1 MAKTQSD
8 YEQEGRAA
16 ALAGQA
22 LPFTEAKSW
31 QQKAMW
37 LGYNASQAR
46 RAIPAVVEAHIAE
59 MLRRKTPKNAQRVD
73 AKIAVLTAR
82 HAS

>member
-1 MAKTQSD
+1 MAKSQSD

-16 ALAGQA
+16 ALAG
-22 LPFTEAKSW
+22 LSLSFTEAKSW
-31 QQKAMW
+31 QQKAM
-37 LGYNASQAR
+37 LTGYNAAQSTA
-46 RAIPAVVEAHIAE
+46 ALPTVVEAHIAE
-59 MLRRKTPKNAQRVD
+59 MLRRRTPKNAQRVD